1 METHHLPSRNLG
13 LRADQQALLGQ
24 LLVEVGGVEAP
35 ALATLALLR
44 GWAGSHSAPRR
55 LDVQLWRTVLA
66 WGASATPRPLS
77 LASPLNCCLCWD
89 IVFCGQGIII
99 LPLSRT
105 KAKSG
110 PQAGHGVSCA
120 RVAV

>member
-55 LDVQLWRTVLA
+55 LDVQLWPGQSSLSAGALRYRAWAQSWSSAALA
-66 WGASATPRPLS
+66 DFPGAPREAP
-77 LASPLNCCLCWD
+77 
-89 IVFCGQGIII
+89 
-99 LPLSRT
+99 
-105 KAKSG
+105 
-110 PQAGHGVSCA
+110 
-120 RVAV
+120 